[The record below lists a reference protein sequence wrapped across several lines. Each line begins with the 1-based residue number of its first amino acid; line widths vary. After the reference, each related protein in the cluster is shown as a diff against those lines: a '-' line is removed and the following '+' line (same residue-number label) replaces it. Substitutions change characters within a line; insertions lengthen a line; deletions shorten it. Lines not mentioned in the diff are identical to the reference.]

1 MDPSSTPKRRLH
13 LVREQAAQGQFY
25 DDTIHRT
32 RLAVSTDRLVEDPK
46 NERKTWSNIE
56 EMVASVVAHGIIEPL
71 TVIALEDG
79 RYQIIT
85 GHRRYRAAKI
95 AGLNQV
101 EIPVRQPETDH
112 SRPIRSLIAT
122 IQRESVP
129 PFE

>member
-1 MDPSSTPKRRLH
+1 MDPSSTPKSRLH

-32 RLAVSTDRLVEDPK
+32 RLVVSTDRLIEDPK
-46 NERKTWSNIE
+46 NERKTLSNIE

-85 GHRRYRAAKI
+85 GHRRYPAAKI
-95 AGLNQV
+95 AVLKQV
-101 EIPVRQPETDH
+101 EILVRQPEND
-112 SRPIRSLIAT
+112 RRRRIKSLISN
-122 IQRESVP
+122 IQRESV
-129 PFE
+129 